1 VRSTDKR
8 GEMNVR
14 FYSEM
19 CYRIYLLRRHVDGLE
34 DNNKINQNIVS
45 MRTEL
50 AFVNMMLELCIL

>member
-1 VRSTDKR
+1 
-8 GEMNVR
+8 
-14 FYSEM
+14 M